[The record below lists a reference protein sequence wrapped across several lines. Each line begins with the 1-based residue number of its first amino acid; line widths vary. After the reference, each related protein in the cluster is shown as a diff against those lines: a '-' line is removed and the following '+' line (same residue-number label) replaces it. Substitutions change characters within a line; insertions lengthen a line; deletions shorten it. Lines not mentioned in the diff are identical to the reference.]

1 CRRRRPCA
9 DSGDPLRL
17 ALPPLLAAAPCGCA
31 TGSRPLWPSRE
42 RHNRLLLVAVPAALA
57 TVGRPCKGAGHGLPT
72 LQVAWPWPATPA
84 RGVVVV
90 DRPCGGPGHGWPA
103 PFLAA
108 YAAKMQQ
115 ERFYASGRSEDNAVG
130 NSPGVH
136 WELAEDIGS
145 LPGWRNGVRRKKTE
159 THQKIIE
166 GSRNDCRELESLDW
180 IGRPC

>member
-1 CRRRRPCA
+1 
-9 DSGDPLRL
+9 
-17 ALPPLLAAAPCGCA
+17 
-31 TGSRPLWPSRE
+31 
-42 RHNRLLLVAVPAALA
+42 
-57 TVGRPCKGAGHGLPT
+57 
-72 LQVAWPWPATPA
+72 
-84 RGVVVV
+84 
-90 DRPCGGPGHGWPA
+90 
-103 PFLAA
+103 
-108 YAAKMQQ
+108 
-115 ERFYASGRSEDNAVG
+115 ASGRSEDNAVG